1 MNQFSVQ
8 RTQKISKKKN
18 GVLLIVQFGIIPDAE
33 SALVAAR
40 VQRRNGCFLGLKIPR
55 IYLFLIYDDLLLKA
69 NPGVQRMGED
79 LALAMMLSTIHD
91 RANDSTDFGPCFCWK
106 E

>member
-1 MNQFSVQ
+1 MNQFSVLKKS
-8 RTQKISKKKN
+8 QKTWSPSYCT
-18 GVLLIVQFGIIPDAE
+18 QFGIIPDAE

-106 E
+106 KKE